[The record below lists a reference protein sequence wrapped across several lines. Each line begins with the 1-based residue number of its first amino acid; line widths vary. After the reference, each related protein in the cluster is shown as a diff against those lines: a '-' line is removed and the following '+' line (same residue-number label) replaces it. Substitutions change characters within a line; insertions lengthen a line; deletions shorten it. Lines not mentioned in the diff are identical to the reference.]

1 MRRLPQ
7 KSVKGANLKKW
18 LVESIDA
25 LIDYLSDASYL
36 QPGTGI
42 GIDRTA
48 SGIMISALKPKSA
61 PAQSLTGGADQDIS
75 ATVSG
80 GTATIRLSGSTSSV
94 PVVAGSNVNITGGT
108 NGEVIVSATGGTA
121 SGMAYPQWGSY
132 SPQQIIP
139 DWTESSG
146 SYTMD
151 PIVLSHS
158 GYLRVY
164 MNEEFDLSSENSIL
178 TQNIGCTV
186 SANGALI
193 YVYDRTVSIP
203 SGSLSFSDT
212 RYETQMIP
220 VASGSTISGTYYN
233 STTGV
238 SPGLSFYFLSDPNN

>member
-1 MRRLPQ
+1 VRRLPQ

-36 QPGTGI
+36 QPGNGI

-48 SGIMISALKPKSA
+48 SGIMISATKPKPA
-61 PAQSLTGGADQDIS
+61 PAQSLTGGGTVQDLS

-80 GTATIRLSGSTSSV
+80 STATLALSGSTATV
-94 PVVAGSNVNITGGT
+94 PFVAGANVNITGGT
-108 NGEVIVSATGGTA
+108 NGEVILSATGGTA
-121 SGMAYPQWGSY
+121 SGMAYPQWGSF
-132 SPQQIIP
+132 SVQQIIP

-164 MNEEFDLSSENSIL
+164 MNEEFDLSSDNSIL

-186 SANGALI
+186 IANGALI
-193 YVYDRTVSIP
+193 
-203 SGSLSFSDT
+203 
-212 RYETQMIP
+212 
-220 VASGSTISGTYYN
+220 
-233 STTGV
+233 
-238 SPGLSFYFLSDPNN
+238 